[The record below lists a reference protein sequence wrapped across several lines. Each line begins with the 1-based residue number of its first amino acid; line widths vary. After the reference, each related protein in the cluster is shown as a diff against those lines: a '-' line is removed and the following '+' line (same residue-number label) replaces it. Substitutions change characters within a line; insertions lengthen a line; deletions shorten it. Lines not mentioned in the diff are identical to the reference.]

1 MFDFVCRGIGS
12 LVATA
17 RGRQTAAASIGS
29 RNGRVLGKRTR
40 IPTGDRVR
48 RSRCSVSFSS
58 LETAD
63 TSLAS
68 LYCVSIENDGKK
80 KDLFWCTQASS

>member
-17 RGRQTAAASIGS
+17 RGRQTAAASRLSIGS

-68 LYCVSIENDGKK
+68 L
-80 KDLFWCTQASS
+80 